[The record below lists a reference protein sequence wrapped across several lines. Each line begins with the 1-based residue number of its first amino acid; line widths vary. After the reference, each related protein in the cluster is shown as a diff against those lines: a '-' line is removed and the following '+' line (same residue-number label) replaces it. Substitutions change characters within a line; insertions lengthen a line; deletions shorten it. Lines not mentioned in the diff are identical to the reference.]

1 MGACRSI
8 VGEVESK
15 IENASWCTQLKQKIQ
30 EFHAEAKQDL
40 KRDQRECSFDEG
52 KPSGGAKRT
61 MTKSRDKKAK
71 KKKQNEESE
80 SDSKETGVLNNP
92 LENVQMFKKALKTIQ
107 SRETN

>member
-1 MGACRSI
+1 
-8 VGEVESK
+8 
-15 IENASWCTQLKQKIQ
+15 
-30 EFHAEAKQDL
+30 
-40 KRDQRECSFDEG
+40 
-52 KPSGGAKRT
+52 